1 MIGTVLLSLDGYYV
15 GPNGELPARPWFDK
29 QLLLA
34 IVKGNKC
41 VGSSATIVDLP
52 NSVTDAA
59 KGVSS
64 NNIDGTAT
72 VNLGIATFKSCPPDV
87 MLVTISSKALGGGK
101 AFDTNWLVTNYEC
114 VSNGGITPGCVA
126 VWLRK
131 NAQQLELPL

>member
-87 MLVTISSKALGGGK
+87 MLVTVSSKALGGGK
-101 AFDTNWLVTNYEC
+101 AFDVNWLVTNYEC
-114 VSNGGITPGCVA
+114 VSHTATQPSCVA

>member
-15 GPNGELPARPWFDK
+15 GLNGELPTRPWFDK

-41 VGSSATIVDLP
+41 VGSSATILDLP

-72 VNLGIATFKSCPPDV
+72 VNLGIATFKSCPPDI
-87 MLVTISSKALGGGK
+87 MLVTVSSKKLSGGK
-101 AFDTNWLVTNYEC
+101 AFDNNWLHANYDC
-114 VSNGGITPGCVA
+114 ISTAPYAIDSVS

-131 NAQQLELPL
+131 DAQQLELPL